1 MAMRSRLWWPSA
13 LVSLGVGG
21 LTACVQMGP
30 PGPPTAPGT
39 APNAVAPAAS
49 AAAVAASQPGVAAS
63 GAVVGAP
70 PATPQPP
77 AFDVLT
83 RGAKRVE
90 GAFPLWKKDEKVWLE
105 LTEKDFGSPLFLSPK
120 LATGLGEGG
129 FYGGLM
135 ASRWGNF
142 GRPQLVSFRKVFNQ
156 VQLIA
161 LNTEVV
167 AKEGT
172 PQAQAVKAGYSPSLI
187 TSAPLASLPHPQRKS
202 VLIEVGPMFTADLLG
217 LAVQLQ
223 RHYRQSYAFD
233 PRHSALLQ
241 ARAKPEEVVFE
252 VDGHFAS
259 ANIAVPQPGAPA
271 NAPVPTVPGNV
282 PDVRSL
288 FMRVHYSLARLPAEP
303 MRTRAADQRLGHFVS
318 HVSDFSDDV
327 LRSPKRYFIN
337 RWRLEKKDAKAA
349 LSEPLRPITYWLDR
363 NIPTKYRPTISAAIL
378 TWNKAFEKIGF
389 KDAIVVKQQPDNAD
403 FDTLDFGVASVRW
416 MTNTSPSFGAIGPSH
431 VDPRSG
437 EILDADIG
445 IESLSSRSIRALR
458 SQVLAPAA
466 LVDWPALMQL
476 TPDIAAPQATHRHA
490 AGEACE
496 HADFAAEQLGYA
508 LDVLAAA
515 QGGEIEPD
523 SPEAER
529 FVQAYIFDTVMHE
542 VGHTLGLRH
551 NFRASTAY
559 SLATLSDPA
568 FTKTHSFSGSVMEY
582 TPINLPPPGT
592 ALATAASPFQT
603 TLGPY
608 DEWAIAYAYGVFAP
622 DQEAD
627 ALAALAARSAEP
639 ELAFATDEDN
649 FLGVDPEALQFD
661 LGDDP
666 VAFALRRFDI
676 ARDLIQRL
684 ETRKLDPK
692 HDYSI
697 LRRSVAYALRDVGRS
712 AGILA
717 RQIGGVR
724 TLRDFPESGREPLQ
738 SVPVERQRAALDALA
753 RNILSAEGLTLS
765 APLQRRLA
773 PDYLERAEAL
783 SSGDGPVVTDYVPQQ
798 VLLEIQ
804 RALLGQLMS
813 DSVAQRLLD
822 GLARQDGG
830 ANPLTLADL
839 YTRLDRDIWSELSG
853 TLVQDIVPARRDL
866 QREHVQR
873 VVAILMRPV
882 SAGRAETRG
891 LMRSRA
897 HQLLDRINTALG
909 KRNLSEATRSHL
921 QDNADWLREALAAR
935 LVRTSP

>member
-13 LVSLGVGG
+13 LVSLGVSG
-21 LTACVQMGP
+21 LTACVHMGP
-30 PGPPTAPGT
+30 PGPSGSPT
-39 APNAVAPAAS
+39 VAPSAPSAHAAPAQVAAPQPGIAASGVAAAAS
-49 AAAVAASQPGVAAS
+49 A
-63 GAVVGAP
+63 
-70 PATPQPP
+70 PALTTPQPP
-77 AFDVLT
+77 AFDLVT

-90 GAFPLWKKDEKVWLE
+90 GAFPLWKKDDKIWLE
-105 LTEKDFGSPLFLSPK
+105 LAEKDFGSPLFLSPK

-135 ASRWGNF
+135 ASRWGSF
-142 GRPQLVSFRKVFNQ
+142 GRPQLVAFRKVFNQ

-161 LNTEVV
+161 LNTEAI

-172 PQAQAVKAGYSPSLI
+172 PQALAVKSGYSPSLI

-202 VLIEVGPMFTADLLG
+202 VLIDVGPMFNADLLG
-217 LAVQLQ
+217 LAMQLQ
-223 RHYRQSYAFD
+223 RHYRQNYAFD
-233 PRHSALLQ
+233 LRHSALLQ
-241 ARAKPEEVVFE
+241 ARSTPQEVVFE

-259 ANIAVPQPGAPA
+259 ASIAAPQPGALA
-271 NAPVPTVPGNV
+271 NAPVPTVPSHL

-288 FMRVHYSLARLPAEP
+288 FMRVNYSLARLPATP
-303 MRTRAADQRLGHFVS
+303 MPARVADQRLGHFVS
-318 HVSDFSDDV
+318 HVSDFSDD
-327 LRSPKRYFIN
+327 LMRSPGRYFIN
-337 RWRLEKKDAKAA
+337 RWRLEKKDPKAA
-349 LSEPLRPITYWLDR
+349 LSEPVRPITYWLDR
-363 NIPTKYRPTISAAIL
+363 NIPVKYRPTITSAIL
-378 TWNKAFEKIGF
+378 AWNKAFEKIGF

-416 MTNTSPSFGAIGPSH
+416 MTNTGPSFGAIGPSH
-431 VDPRSG
+431 VDPRTG

-445 IESLSSRSIRALR
+445 IESLSSRAIRALR
-458 SQVLAPAA
+458 TQVLAPASA
-466 LVDWPALMQL
+466 SASPMGSVS
-476 TPDIAAPQATHRHA
+476 H
-490 AGEACE
+490 GEACE
-496 HADFAAEQLGYA
+496 HADLAAEQLGYA
-508 LDVLAAA
+508 LDVMAVT

-529 FVQAYIFDTVMHE
+529 FVLAYLFDTVMHE

-568 FTKTHSFSGSVMEY
+568 FTRTHALSGSVMEY
-582 TPINLPPPGT
+582 NPINLPPPGT
-592 ALATAASPFQT
+592 PSATAAAPFQT

-608 DEWAIAYAYGVFAP
+608 DEWAIAYAYGVFP
-622 DQEAD
+622 SDKEAD
-627 ALAALAARSAEP
+627 ELAALAARSAEP
-639 ELAFATDEDN
+639 ELAFATDEDQ
-649 FLGVDPEALQFD
+649 FLGLDPEALQFD

-666 VAFALRRFDI
+666 LAFARRRFDI

-692 HDYSI
+692 RDYSI

-724 TLRDFPESGREPLQ
+724 TLRDFPDSGREPLQ
-738 SVPVERQRAALDALA
+738 SVPFERQRAALDLLASHLFATEGFAL
-753 RNILSAEGLTLS
+753 SPT
-765 APLQRRLA
+765 LQRRLA
-773 PDYLERAEAL
+773 PDYLERAQAL
-783 SSGDGPVVTDYVPQQ
+783 SGGESPMATDYVPQQ
-798 VLLEIQ
+798 VLLDIQ
-804 RALLGQLMS
+804 RALLAQLMS
-813 DSVAQRLLD
+813 DGVAQRLID

-830 ANPLTLADL
+830 GGSPFTLAEL
-839 YTRLDRDIWSELSG
+839 AARLERDIWSELSG
-853 TLVQDIVPARRDL
+853 SLVDIAPARRDL

-891 LMRSRA
+891 LMRTRA

-909 KRNLSEATRSHL
+909 KRNLSETTRSHL
-921 QDNADWLREALAAR
+921 QDNADWLREALAAK
-935 LVRTSP
+935 LVRVSP